1 MFRSVLVSSAILAT
15 IAIALLAACSPEY
28 RHDPEPYRAKIE
40 EIETLLTKTAPE
52 PGDGGK
58 LHTLCADL
66 AGLVGPDIELHTNRQ
81 TVQNLIITVGEV
93 YAHAEEQD
101 LPWTIEDA
109 RESWKGMRD
118 AIFLPADWYQ
128 TF

>member
-1 MFRSVLVSSAILAT
+1 M
-15 IAIALLAACSPEY
+15 
-28 RHDPEPYRAKIE
+28 E
-40 EIETLLTKTAPE
+40 EIETLLSKPSAE

-81 TVQNLIITVGEV
+81 TVQNLIITVGEA
-93 YAHAEEQD
+93 YAAMEEQD
-101 LPWTIEDA
+101 LPWEIADA
-109 RESWKGMRD
+109 RETWKGMRD

-128 TF
+128 AF